1 MKIPQLQQETWL
13 QQSKT
18 IMFYK
23 CYPPTKT
30 WGDGGWENDSLT
42 KSYLDQNSEEGTDR
56 VNFMMTILIIPAS
69 VEAWRS

>member
-1 MKIPQLQQETWL
+1 MATTIQNHYVLQVL
-13 QQSKT
+13 
-18 IMFYK
+18 
-23 CYPPTKT
+23 PTNKNFRV
-30 WGDGGWENDSLT
+30 GGWENDSLT

>member
-1 MKIPQLQQETWL
+1 MATTIQNHYVLQVL
-13 QQSKT
+13 
-18 IMFYK
+18 
-23 CYPPTKT
+23 PTNKNL
-30 WGDGGWENDSLT
+30 GVGGWENDSLT